1 MPVVAYTEWLVDE
14 VIGKNFWFLNPK
26 RVAANLEKQPVIMNE
41 SDMILIT
48 SRLGQ
53 IPDLAI

>member
-1 MPVVAYTEWLVDE
+1 MPVVAYTEWLVE
-14 VIGKNFWFLNPK
+14 EYIGKNVWFLNPK
-26 RVAANLEKQPVIMNE
+26 RVSANLEKQPVIMNE